1 MSQEFRFAWPASAI
15 RRGHEMAL
23 LYRVRES
30 SPERTPIT
38 QLIANAINHT
48 YGHLTT
54 NQPDALT
61 NLERNPNH
69 VPTQARVPGHHLEK
83 DPAARPAA

>member
-1 MSQEFRFAWPASAI
+1 MSNEYRFAWPASAI

-38 QLIANAINHT
+38 QLIAHAINHT
-48 YGHLTT
+48 YGHLASPLPITPNPKEDHDQT
-54 NQPDALT
+54 QNQSSA
-61 NLERNPNH
+61 
-69 VPTQARVPGHHLEK
+69 PGDVFPEA
-83 DPAARPAA
+83 PAA